1 MLFGRDAWER
11 VRGRIQ
17 EAGLAVQPLLLEP
30 DGSLADGDFQA
41 AWFSPE
47 LFALKQDEAFLAAV
61 LGCPT
66 VRWMQSGRSGFD
78 HPAFAQLAR
87 RGVRLSRSTAPA
99 PAIAEYVIASVFDRF
114 QRGPE
119 RRLAQQAQEW
129 RPLPFKEI
137 AGSRWLCVG
146 FGEIGREVGRRAR
159 ALGAH
164 VTGVRRSG
172 GDSDCADLVV
182 TPDRMGGALAA
193 ADVVVLSVPLTPDN
207 DGSYGR
213 DFFAG
218 FRAGALFVNVGRGQ
232 LLDEPALRAAL
243 DSGRVGHCVLDVTR
257 VEPLPRGEWQWT
269 HPQVTLTAHT
279 SGIGSGLIGRTDAL
293 LIENLGRYLSG
304 GPLLHELNP
313 ENFA

>member
-137 AGSRWLCVG
+137 AGSRWLCIG
-146 FGEIGREVGRRAR
+146 FGEIGILGNQGCGAHHHARRAETALQAVAFAKRGLHGMQRAVGREPFDGGDVG
-159 ALGAH
+159 ALGLHGEH
-164 VTGVRRSG
+164 VARLHGAAVQMDGAGAALRGV
-172 GDSDCADLVV
+172 
-182 TPDRMGGALAA
+182 A
-193 ADVVVLSVPLTPDN
+193 ADV
-207 DGSYGR
+207 G
-213 DFFAG
+213 AG
-218 FRAGALFVNVGRGQ
+218 QAQ
-232 LLDEPALRAAL
+232 LVA
-243 DSGRVGHCVLDVTR
+243 
-257 VEPLPRGEWQWT
+257 
-269 HPQVTLTAHT
+269 
-279 SGIGSGLIGRTDAL
+279 
-293 LIENLGRYLSG
+293 
-304 GPLLHELNP
+304 
-313 ENFA
+313 